1 MNNENMNEKKISGG
15 SAPGVGAAEE
25 VKELES
31 GAREYITE
39 YDELL
44 WEQLGH
50 TDDELCDIEWE
61 EVHPLIRQVWNDG
74 YEIAGGDAEVIEGKI
89 HLCCFPSTKDRKEEE
104 VEEDYEEEYTI

>member
-1 MNNENMNEKKISGG
+1 MEHIEKEREEILGSGV
-15 SAPGVGAAEE
+15 PGVEAAEE

-39 YDELL
+39 YDEKL

-61 EVHPLIRQVWNDG
+61 EVHPLIHQVWNDG

-104 VEEDYEEEYTI
+104 VEE